1 MDSDWRDT
9 YSANPR
15 RSLVCEHERTC
26 DHYSLG
32 APGRA
37 IVRTGSRP
45 CSPIEIV
52 GNALERCGGR
62 SRSTTPVA
70 TVTSKL
76 SSRLSLTR
84 LSNHD

>member
-1 MDSDWRDT
+1 MDSDSGDI

-15 RSLVCEHERTC
+15 PSLGCEHERTC
-26 DHYSLG
+26 DHYPLG

-37 IVRTGSRP
+37 IARTGSRP
-45 CSPIEIV
+45 CSLMEIV
-52 GNALERCGGR
+52 GNALERCGGQ

-76 SSRLSLTR
+76 SSRLALTR